1 MPVALYWPAMP
12 HRFAHKPAL
21 VASATTATLV
31 VLLVLGYAVRFRLGD
46 DGVTGSIPWSPD
58 ASALASG
65 SAPDSHTPSPVAHTS
80 TVDTT
85 VAVRAAVAAYLASA
99 GTHAALALY
108 DTETGEQVLYNPSV
122 RFETAS
128 IVKVDILATLLWQ
141 TQTKGARLSSAQQQL
156 ATAMITQSDNDA
168 ASELWRQIGAASGL
182 AAANKVF
189 GLTQTTPGS
198 GSWGLT
204 TTTAG
209 DQLHLLRLLTTETG
223 PLTKASQAYELGLM
237 GRVEG
242 DQRWGVPHAATPQ
255 ATAVQVKNG
264 WLSRSADGGRWIVNS
279 VGRIV
284 EPDHEWLVVVLSNH
298 HTTES
303 AGISMVEHAA
313 ALAVSGLRG

>member
-1 MPVALYWPAMP
+1 MAIV
-12 HRFAHKPAL
+12 
-21 VASATTATLV
+21 V
-31 VLLVLGYAVRFRLGD
+31 VLLVVGYAIRSGLTG
-46 DGVTGSIPWSPD
+46 DGVTGSMPASAS
-58 ASALASG
+58 ASALDGASTPA
-65 SAPDSHTPSPVAHTS
+65 SLTPSPVAQTS
-80 TVDTT
+80 TVDP
-85 VAVRAAVAAYLASA
+85 AVEVRDAVAAYLAGA
-99 GTHAALALY
+99 GTHAALAVY
-108 DTETGEQVLYNPSV
+108 DTDTGEQVLYNASV

-141 TQTKGARLSSAQQQL
+141 TQTKGARLTSAQQQL
-156 ATAMITQSDNDA
+156 ATAMITESDNDA

-198 GSWGLT
+198 GGSWGLT

-223 PLTKASQAYELGLM
+223 PLTKASRTYELGLM
-237 GRVEG
+237 GRVES
-242 DQRWGVPHAATPQ
+242 DQRWGVPHAATAQ

-279 VGRIV
+279 IGRIA

-298 HTTES
+298 HATES
-303 AGISMVEHAA
+303 AGINLVEHAA
-313 ALAVSGLRG
+313 ALAVGGLRG